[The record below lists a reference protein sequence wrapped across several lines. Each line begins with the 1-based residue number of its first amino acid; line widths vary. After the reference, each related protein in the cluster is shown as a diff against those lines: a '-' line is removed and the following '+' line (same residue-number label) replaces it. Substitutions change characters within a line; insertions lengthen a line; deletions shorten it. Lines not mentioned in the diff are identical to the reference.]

1 MHDFFFLLNNEI
13 RKKITGSEN
22 PRKCWL
28 SNYLIADNYF
38 IFHDTIECEGNFRS
52 HLASPAQSSL
62 IALVH
67 LPQVAFFFLF
77 KFAVRIFASCLLL
90 FSHLV
95 LLDSVI
101 HGVLLCPLLSP
112 GVCSNSCP
120 LWQGCHPTISSS
132 VFPFFSCPQ
141 SFPASE
147 SFPFFLCFYI
157 NS

>member
-1 MHDFFFLLNNEI
+1 MIFFFLLNNEI

-67 LPQVAFFFLF
+67 LPQVAFFFSLNLP
-77 KFAVRIFASCLLL
+77 FAFLPLVCCCLVTWSCWTLWSMEC
-90 FSHLV
+90 FSV
-95 LLDSVI
+95 
-101 HGVLLCPLLSP
+101 
-112 GVCSNSCP
+112 
-120 LWQGCHPTISSS
+120 
-132 VFPFFSCPQ
+132 
-141 SFPASE
+141 
-147 SFPFFLCFYI
+147 LCFLQAFAQTHVHCGRDAIQPSHPLCFPSSPALNLSQHQSLFHFSYASI
-157 NS
+157 